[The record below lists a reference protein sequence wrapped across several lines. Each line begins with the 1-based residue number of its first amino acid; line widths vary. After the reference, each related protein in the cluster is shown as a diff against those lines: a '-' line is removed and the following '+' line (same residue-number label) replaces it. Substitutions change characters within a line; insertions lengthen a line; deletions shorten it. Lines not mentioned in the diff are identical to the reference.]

1 MQEIFEPIPELN
13 GKYECS
19 NFGRIRRLNTDSRCE
34 KYKYLK
40 LQSNKYGY
48 TYVHAT
54 RTYRKL
60 VHRIVAQLFISNP
73 NNYPYVNHID
83 LNKTNNHVNNLEWV
97 TSAMNTAHANNNGK
111 LGNVR
116 YVVLDLETGIF
127 YDSLKELSF
136 ALNKSHGFIWDKMK
150 NNSLSERYIIID
162 KSHRMHHEAP
172 C

>member
-1 MQEIFEPIPELN
+1 MQEIFQPIPELN

-19 NFGRIRRLNTDSRCE
+19 NFGRIRRLNKDSRCE

-40 LQSNKYGY
+40 MQSNKDGY

-97 TSAMNTAHANNNGK
+97 TSAMNTAHANKNGK
-111 LGNVR
+111 IGNIR

-136 ALNKSHGFIWDKMK
+136 VLNKNHGFIWDKMK
-150 NNSLSERYIIID
+150 NNLLSKRYIIID
-162 KSHRMHHEAP
+162 KSHRMNYETP